1 MAPLFTGLRLGF
13 GRSAEVAEVAGPLLI
28 QYLVIGGGGGGSSQG
43 GGGAGRY
50 RSNVPGEQTGGALP
64 AESPFTATVS
74 TNYPV
79 IVGTGG
85 ASNVSGADAISGTPS
100 VFSTITGAGGGGAPG
115 GSPGGS
121 GDFPVTSPTGGGG
134 GGSGAGTAGTPAPN
148 NTFGGNG
155 GAGLYSSITGSPV
168 ARGGGGGGGGTSS
181 GGAGGVGG
189 GAAGDAPSVT
199 SPGVNGTGGGGG
211 GQWNSASAS
220 PGGTGI
226 VILRY
231 PNAYTISN
239 PGGGL
244 TMSTS
249 PVSTDKV
256 TQITHPSPGG
266 NVSWSL

>member
-13 GRSAEVAEVAGPLLI
+13 GRSAEVAEVAVPLLI

-43 GGGAGRY
+43 GGGAGKY

-85 ASNVSGADAISGTPS
+85 ASNISGYPATSGTQS

-121 GDFPVTSPTGGGG
+121 GDFPATSPTGGGG
-134 GGSGAGTAGTPAPN
+134 GGSGAGTAGTPAPV
-148 NTFGGNG
+148 NTTGGPG

-168 ARGGGGGGGGTSS
+168 ARGGGGGGGGYVT
-181 GGAGGVGG
+181 GGNGGVGG
-189 GAAGDAPSVT
+189 GGGGADSQP

-211 GQWNSASAS
+211 GQWSSATAT

-249 PVSTDKV
+249 PVATDNV

-266 NVSWSL
+266 NVSWS